1 MASYRAENTEYRTEN
16 AALKAKL
23 RVLEAAVK
31 DQAASA
37 AFDPFDPS
45 TVSTQ
50 KKTNAAIAGE
60 TQGIDDSSAGLS
72 SDSSS
77 PTAKAHPDPLEG
89 RCW

>member
-31 DQAASA
+31 EAASA
-37 AFDPFDPS
+37 VFDPFDPS

-77 PTAKAHPDPLEG
+77 PMAEAHPDPLEG